1 MNDIGIPLG
10 SVPFITIGFVPF
22 VIGLILYLISLF
34 GNSIQERWRTKKAT
48 KEKKTFS
55 WLVPFRDCLVNI
67 EAGEY
72 NHIFIMNT
80 FFQSQIDNIV
90 RIRTEIKESK
100 ISKVN
105 TAWNQY
111 EKWYNATAKGQIHS
125 LFGAP
130 EKEGLDIL
138 KKRITDIMKEIKKL
152 KA

>member
-1 MNDIGIPLG
+1 
-10 SVPFITIGFVPF
+10 
-22 VIGLILYLISLF
+22 
-34 GNSIQERWRTKKAT
+34 
-48 KEKKTFS
+48 
-55 WLVPFRDCLVNI
+55 
-67 EAGEY
+67 
-72 NHIFIMNT
+72 MNT